1 MANRPAE
8 APQWIN
14 TGNTDSDDSDP
25 VNSDSDADLMNASSD
40 GDEPDN
46 GLDMGST
53 DQVAFSV
60 HVLMIPLLFFSRAWG
75 HRSHL
80 RKSKTNILDPSHWMS
95 TRDGGRCA
103 TISHWARVV
112 V

>member
-1 MANRPAE
+1 MADRLTE

-14 TGNTDSDDSDP
+14 TGNTDSDNSDP
-25 VNSDSDADLMNASSD
+25 VNLDSDADPMNASSD

-60 HVLMIPLLFFSRAWG
+60 HVLMIPLLFFSRARG
-75 HRSHL
+75 HRSHP
-80 RKSKTNILDPSHWMS
+80 RKSKTNILDPSRWMS
-95 TRDGGRCA
+95 TRDGGRRA
-103 TISHWARVV
+103 TISHRARVV